1 MSYILDALKRAEAQR
16 ERGHVPGL
24 HSQSTPLSTAP
35 ARTTRPPLWSL
46 ALIAV
51 LGGGLVAM
59 LLRPSASPQAPSAPM
74 AEKQEKPAATHLNAE
89 ATVSAPVQTIA
100 STATTTTVTEPP
112 VRQPQIKAAPV
123 PIAPAASAT
132 RPAAVKP
139 ATVAAPAQAVQAA
152 SAATPAAVVPV
163 PPPAPVM
170 ELTEELRRQL
180 PALQITGT
188 IYSDNPTQRLLLV
201 NGLVLPQ
208 NSALSPE
215 LVLEEIGPRSS
226 IFKFRGNRF
235 KVNH

>member
-35 ARTTRPPLWSL
+35 ARTARPPLWSL

-51 LGGGLVAM
+51 LGGGLVAV
-59 LLRPSASPQAPSAPM
+59 LLRPSASPQGPSAPM
-74 AEKQEKPAATHLNAE
+74 AEKQEKPSATHLNAE
-89 ATVSAPVQTIA
+89 ATVSAPVQAMA
-100 STATTTTVTEPP
+100 STATTTTVAEPP
-112 VRQPQIKAAPV
+112 VRQPQIKAAPA
-123 PIAPAASAT
+123 PIAAPASAV
-132 RPAAVKP
+132 RPVAVKP

-152 SAATPAAVVPV
+152 SAATPAAVVP
-163 PPPAPVM
+163 PAPVM

-180 PALQITGT
+180 PALQITGA

-208 NSALSPE
+208 NSAISPE

-226 IFKFRGNRF
+226 IFRFRGNRF

>member
-24 HSQSTPLSTAP
+24 HSQSTPLSTAH
-35 ARTTRPPLWSL
+35 ARTARPPLWSL

-51 LGGGLVAM
+51 LGGGLVAV
-59 LLRPSASPQAPSAPM
+59 LLRPSASPQGPSAPM
-74 AEKQEKPAATHLNAE
+74 AEKQEKPTATHLNAE
-89 ATVSAPVQTIA
+89 ATVSAPVQAMA
-100 STATTTTVTEPP
+100 STATATTVAEPP

-123 PIAPAASAT
+123 PIAPAASAV
-132 RPAAVKP
+132 RPVAVKP
-139 ATVAAPAQAVQAA
+139 AMVAAPAQAVQVA
-152 SAATPAAVVPV
+152 SAATPATVVPS
-163 PPPAPVM
+163 PAPVM

-180 PALQITGT
+180 PALQITGA

-208 NSALSPE
+208 NSAISPE

-226 IFKFRGNRF
+226 IFRFRGNRF

>member
-24 HSQSTPLSTAP
+24 HSQSTPLSTAH
-35 ARTTRPPLWSL
+35 ARTARPPLWSL

-51 LGGGLVAM
+51 LGGGLVAV
-59 LLRPSASPQAPSAPM
+59 LLRPSASPQGPSAPM
-74 AEKQEKPAATHLNAE
+74 AEKQEKPSATHLNAE
-89 ATVSAPVQTIA
+89 ATVSAPVQAMA
-100 STATTTTVTEPP
+100 STATTTTVAEPP
-112 VRQPQIKAAPV
+112 VRQPQIKAAPA
-123 PIAPAASAT
+123 PIAAPASAV
-132 RPAAVKP
+132 RPVAVKP

-152 SAATPAAVVPV
+152 SAATPAAVVP
-163 PPPAPVM
+163 PAPVM

-180 PALQITGT
+180 PALQITGA

-208 NSALSPE
+208 NSAISPE

-226 IFKFRGNRF
+226 IFRFRGNRF